1 MGEQGKKR
9 MQIVG
14 TTVAHLH
21 TRGGVVPAEEA
32 AFAKSYGT
40 LASVVKQAAS
50 DAPEA
55 GAGN

>member
-1 MGEQGKKR
+1 